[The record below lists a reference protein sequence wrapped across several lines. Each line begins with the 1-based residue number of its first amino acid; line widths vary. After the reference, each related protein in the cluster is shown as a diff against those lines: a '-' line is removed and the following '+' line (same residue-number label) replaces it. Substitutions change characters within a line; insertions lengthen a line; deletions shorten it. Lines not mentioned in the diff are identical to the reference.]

1 MTPTKE
7 GFLNRMT
14 PVQLPNARD
23 LFSRFGRSTSVGVK
37 VEDNTSYLNPRKN
50 DVIDEVERLASNA
63 EESTE

>member
-1 MTPTKE
+1 MIPTKE

-23 LFSRFGRSTSVGVK
+23 LFSRFGRSTSLGVK

-50 DVIDEVERLASNA
+50 DVIDEVERLASKSD
-63 EESTE
+63 ESTE